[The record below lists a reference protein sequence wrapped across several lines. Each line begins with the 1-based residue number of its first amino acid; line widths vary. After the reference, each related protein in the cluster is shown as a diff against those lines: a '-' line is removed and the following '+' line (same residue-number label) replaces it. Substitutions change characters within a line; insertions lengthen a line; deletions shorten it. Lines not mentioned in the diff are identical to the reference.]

1 MIKKIIVS
9 LCLLISLTASSQEG
23 TSSAYS
29 FYGIGDIRFKGTVD
43 TRSMGGISVF
53 SDSIHINLQNPAHL
67 ASLKLINFGIAGT
80 YNSTKSKTETQEEKS
95 KRTILDYFA
104 VGIPAGK
111 FGFAIALYPY
121 SSVGYKIQNISSD
134 ATPIFSRYNG
144 VGGVNKFY
152 TGVAYK
158 LTKEI
163 NIGADIQYSFGTI
176 ETTSLRFINTVQ
188 YGTRENN
195 YSNLQGLNADFGITY
210 QTKLKGNKSFFTSLS
225 YTPESE
231 LKLQNTRSIEIIQF
245 LNSGSVG
252 VIESEDIDVED
263 TVIKIP
269 SKLTFGTGY
278 GRVKSWLI
286 GGEISLINN
295 SVMTNRFNDI
305 DDAYFENT
313 IRYNLGGYYIPN
325 YNSYS
330 GYAKRITYRA
340 GLRYE
345 NTGLVLQNKSIT
357 DFAGTCGVGL
367 PLNGTFSNINFG
379 LEIGKRGTIYYN
391 LVQENY
397 INFSVGLSF
406 SDKWFVKRK
415 FD

>member
-121 SSVGYKIQNISSD
+121 SSVGYKIQNVSSD